1 MNHEHEIWMRRALSL
16 AAQGQGRVEPNPM
29 VGCVLVRDG
38 EMIGQG
44 FHRQFGQAHAEVEA
58 INDAKERG
66 HDPRGA
72 TAYVTL
78 EPCSHYGKTPPCCLA
93 LIEAQVHQVVV
104 ATTDPSP
111 HVAGQGIKQLQAAG
125 IEVQV
130 GVLEEEAQA
139 LLAPFLKRLRTGL
152 PWLIAKWAMSLDG
165 KIATRTGHS
174 QWISGPPARAFV
186 HQLRG
191 RMDGIMVGIG
201 TALADDPALTA
212 RLENGKTPA
221 RVATRIVVDRHL
233 KLPLESQLVR
243 TAREV
248 PVLVACES
256 GVNASH
262 RQQLAAAGVEVWA
275 TSTAEDS
282 EFDYAVFVRT
292 LLAELSSRGMTNILV
307 EGGAALLGNLFDQ
320 NLVDEQHVFVAPI
333 IIGGTNAPSPV
344 GGLGREIVPQAGSC
358 SAKPRRVSHQ
368 VLGNDV
374 LIHVV

>member
-16 AAQGQGRVEPNPM
+16 GAQGQGYVEPNPM

-38 EMIGQG
+38 ERIGQG
-44 FHRQFGQAHAEVEA
+44 FHRRFGQAHAEVEA
-58 INDAKERG
+58 INDAKQRG
-66 HDPRGA
+66 QDPRGA

-93 LIEAQVHQVVV
+93 LIEAQVRRVVV
-104 ATTDPSP
+104 ATRDPSP
-111 HVAGQGIKQLQAAG
+111 HVAGQGIYQLQTAG
-125 IEVQV
+125 IDVQV
-130 GVLEEEAQA
+130 GVLEEESKT
-139 LLAPFLKRLRTGL
+139 LLAPFLKRLQTGL
-152 PWLIAKWAMSLDG
+152 PWVIAKWAMSLDG

-174 QWISGPPARAFV
+174 QWISGPPARALV

-212 RLENGKTPA
+212 RLENGQTPA
-221 RVATRIVVDRHL
+221 RVATRMVVDRHL
-233 KLPLESQLVR
+233 RLPLESQLVR

-256 GVNASH
+256 GADASH
-262 RQQLAAAGVEVWA
+262 RRQLEAAGVEVWE
-275 TSTAEDS
+275 TSTAENR
-282 EFDYAVFVRT
+282 EFDYAAFVRT
-292 LLAELSSRGMTNILV
+292 MLAELSSRGMTNILV
-307 EGGAALLGNLFDQ
+307 EGGASLLGNLFDQ
-320 NLVDEQHVFVAPI
+320 DLVDEQYVFVAPI

-344 GGLGREIVPQAGSC
+344 RGLGRETVRHARSVNK
-358 SAKPRRVSHQ
+358 KPPRVSHQ
-368 VLGNDV
+368 VMGNDV

>member
-29 VGCVLVRDG
+29 VGCVMVRDG
-38 EMIGQG
+38 ELIGQG
-44 FHRQFGQAHAEVEA
+44 FHRQFGQAHAEVDA
-58 INDAKERG
+58 INDAKQRG

-93 LIEAQVHQVVV
+93 LIEAQVRRVVV

-111 HVAGQGIKQLQAAG
+111 HAAGQGIHQLQTAG
-125 IEVQV
+125 IDVHV
-130 GVLEEEAQA
+130 GVLEEESQT
-139 LLAPFLKRLRTGL
+139 LLAPFLKRLQTGL
-152 PWLIAKWAMSLDG
+152 PWVIAKWAMSLDG
-165 KIATRTGHS
+165 KMATRTGHS
-174 QWISGPPARAFV
+174 QWISGPPARALV

-212 RLENGKTPA
+212 RLENGKPPA

-233 KLPLESQLVR
+233 RLPLESQLVR

-256 GVNASH
+256 GADANH
-262 RQQLAAAGVEVWA
+262 RRQLESAGVKVWA
-275 TSTAEDS
+275 TSAENR
-282 EFDYAVFVRT
+282 EFDYAAFVRT

-307 EGGAALLGNLFDQ
+307 EGGASLLGNLFDQ
-320 NLVDEQHVFVAPI
+320 DLVDEQYVFVAPI
-333 IIGGTNAPSPV
+333 IIGGTNAISPV
-344 GGLGREIVPQAGSC
+344 GGLGRETVPHAGSGR
-358 SAKPRRVSHQ
+358 AKSRRVSHQ
-368 VLGNDV
+368 VMGNDV

>member
-1 MNHEHEIWMRRALSL
+1 MNQEHEIWMRRALSL

-29 VGCVLVRDG
+29 VGCVLVRDNQL
-38 EMIGQG
+38 IGQG

-58 INDAKERG
+58 INDAKQRG
-66 HDPRGA
+66 LDPEGA

-93 LIEAQVHQVVV
+93 LIAAKVRRVVV
-104 ATTDPSP
+104 ATVDPSP
-111 HVAGQGIKQLQAAG
+111 HVAGQGIEHLRAAG

-130 GVLEEEAQA
+130 GLLEEEAQA
-139 LLAPFLKRLRTGL
+139 LMGPFLMRLRTGL
-152 PWLIAKWAMSLDG
+152 PWVIAKWAMSLDG

-186 HQLRG
+186 HHLRG
-191 RMDGIMVGIG
+191 RMDGIIVGIG

-212 RLENGKTPA
+212 RLENGQTPS

-233 KLPLESQLVR
+233 RLPLESQLVR

-248 PVLVACES
+248 PVFVACEPGANS
-256 GVNASH
+256 SH
-262 RQQLAAAGVEVWA
+262 RQQLEAAGVEVWEPPLVA
-275 TSTAEDS
+275 NTK
-282 EFDYAVFVRT
+282 FNYADFVRT

-320 NLVDEQHVFVAPI
+320 DLIDEQYVFVAPI
-333 IIGGTNAPSPV
+333 IIGGTNAISPV
-344 GGLGREIVPQAGSC
+344 GGLGCETVPQIDS
-358 SAKPRRVSHQ
+358 SSTKPHRVSHQ

>member
-38 EMIGQG
+38 ELIGQG

-58 INDAKERG
+58 INDARQRG
-66 HDPRGA
+66 LDPEGA

-93 LIEAQVHQVVV
+93 LIAAKVRRVVV
-104 ATTDPSP
+104 ATVDPSP
-111 HVAGQGIKQLQAAG
+111 HVAGQGIQQVRAAG

-139 LLAPFLKRLRTGL
+139 LLGPFFKRLRTGL
-152 PWLIAKWAMSLDG
+152 PWVIAKWAMSLDG

-174 QWISGPPARAFV
+174 QWISGLPARTFV

-233 KLPLESQLVR
+233 RLPLESQLVR

-248 PVLVACES
+248 PVFVACEPDA
-256 GVNASH
+256 NWSH
-262 RQQLAAAGVEVWA
+262 RQQLEAAGVEVWA
-275 TSTAEDS
+275 QAKVANS
-282 EFDYAVFVRT
+282 EFNYADFVRQ
-292 LLAELSSRGMTNILV
+292 LLAELATRGMTNILV
-307 EGGAALLGNLFDQ
+307 EGGSALLGNLFDQ
-320 NLVDEQHVFVAPI
+320 DLVDEQYVFVAPI
-333 IIGGTNAPSPV
+333 IIGGTNAISPV
-344 GGLGREIVPQAGSC
+344 GGLGHETVPQSV
-358 SAKPRRVSHQ
+358 SAIHKLHHVSHQ

>member
-16 AAQGQGRVEPNPM
+16 AAQGQGYVEPNPM

-38 EMIGQG
+38 EVIGQG
-44 FHRQFGQAHAEVEA
+44 FHRRFGQAHAEVDA
-58 INDAKERG
+58 INDAKQRG
-66 HDPRGA
+66 HDPRDA

-93 LIEAQVHQVVV
+93 LIEAQVQRVVV

-111 HVAGQGIKQLQAAG
+111 HVAGRGIEQLHAAG

-139 LLAPFLKRLRTGL
+139 LLAPFLKRLQTGL
-152 PWLIAKWAMSLDG
+152 PWVIAKWAMSLDG

-174 QWISGPPARAFV
+174 QWISGPPSRALV

-201 TALADDPALTA
+201 TALADDPGLTA

-233 KLPLESQLVR
+233 RLPLESQLVR
-243 TAREV
+243 TAGEV

-256 GVNASH
+256 GANGSH
-262 RQQLAAAGVEVWA
+262 RQQLEAAGVEVWA
-275 TSTAEDS
+275 APTAANR

-292 LLAELSSRGMTNILV
+292 LLAELSSRGMTNLLV
-307 EGGAALLGNLFDQ
+307 EGGASLLGNLFDQ
-320 NLVDEQHVFVAPI
+320 NLVDEQYVFVAPI

-344 GGLGREIVPQAGSC
+344 GGLGRETVPQAGSV
-358 SAKPRRVSHQ
+358 KRQRVSHQ
-368 VLGNDV
+368 VMGNDV
-374 LIHVV
+374 LIHVE

>member
-16 AAQGQGRVEPNPM
+16 AAQGQGYVEPNPM

-38 EMIGQG
+38 ELIGQG
-44 FHRQFGQAHAEVEA
+44 FHRRFGQAHAEVDA
-58 INDAKERG
+58 INDAKHRG

-93 LIEAQVHQVVV
+93 LIEAQVRQVVI
-104 ATTDPSP
+104 ATVDPSP
-111 HVAGQGIKQLQAAG
+111 QVAGQGIHQLQAAG

-130 GVLEEEAQA
+130 GVLEEESHT
-139 LLAPFLKRLRTGL
+139 LLAPFLKRLQTGL
-152 PWLIAKWAMSLDG
+152 PWVIAKWAMSLDG

-174 QWISGPPARAFV
+174 QWISGPPARSLV

-212 RLENGKTPA
+212 RLENGQTPA
-221 RVATRIVVDRHL
+221 RVATRIVVDRHMR
-233 KLPLESQLVR
+233 LPLESQLVQ

-256 GVNASH
+256 GANASH
-262 RQQLAAAGVEVWA
+262 RQQLEAAGVEVWA
-275 TSTAEDS
+275 PTLVANS
-282 EFDYAVFVRT
+282 EFNYAEFVRQ
-292 LLAELSSRGMTNILV
+292 LLAELATRGMTNILV
-307 EGGAALLGNLFDQ
+307 EGGASLLGNLFDQ
-320 NLVDEQHVFVAPI
+320 DLVDEQYVFVAPI
-333 IIGGTNAPSPV
+333 ILGGTNAPSPV
-344 GGLGREIVPQAGSC
+344 GGLGLETVPQASTGT
-358 SAKPRRVSHQ
+358 AKPHRVSHQ

-374 LIHVV
+374 LIHMT

>member
-1 MNHEHEIWMRRALSL
+1 
-16 AAQGQGRVEPNPM
+16 M

-38 EMIGQG
+38 ELIGQG
-44 FHRQFGQAHAEVEA
+44 FHRRFGQAHAEVDA
-58 INDAKERG
+58 INDAKQRG

-93 LIEAQVHQVVV
+93 LIEAQVRRVVV

-111 HVAGQGIKQLQAAG
+111 HVAGRGIEQLQAAG

-139 LLAPFLKRLRTGL
+139 LLAPFLKRLQTGL
-152 PWLIAKWAMSLDG
+152 PWVIAKWAMSLDG

-201 TALADDPALTA
+201 TALADDPALTV
-212 RLENGKTPA
+212 RLENGQSPQ
-221 RVATRIVVDRHL
+221 RIATRIVVDRHL
-233 KLPLESQLVR
+233 RLPLESQLVR

-248 PVLVACES
+248 PVLIACES
-256 GVNASH
+256 GANPSH
-262 RQQLAAAGVEVWA
+262 RQQLEAAGVEVWSAPA
-275 TSTAEDS
+275 TANSV
-282 EFDYAVFVRT
+282 FDYSVFVRT
-292 LLAELSSRGMTNILV
+292 LLAELSSRGMTNVLV
-307 EGGAALLGNLFDQ
+307 EGGASLLGNLFDQ
-320 NLVDEQHVFVAPI
+320 DLVDEQYVFVAPI
-333 IIGGTNAPSPV
+333 ILGGTNAISPV
-344 GGLGREIVPQAGSC
+344 GGLGLETVPQTGS
-358 SAKPRRVSHQ
+358 ANTKPHRASHQ

-374 LIHVV
+374 LIHVLHLAFAK

>member
-16 AAQGQGRVEPNPM
+16 AAQGQGHVEPNPM

-44 FHRQFGQAHAEVEA
+44 FHRQFGQAHAEVDA
-58 INDAKERG
+58 IHDANGRG
-66 HDPRGA
+66 HDTRGA

-93 LIEAQVHQVVV
+93 LIEAGVRQVVV
-104 ATTDPSP
+104 ATVDPSP
-111 HVAGQGIKQLQAAG
+111 QVAGQGIQQLQAAG

-130 GVLEEEAQA
+130 GVLEAEAQV
-139 LLAPFLKRLRTGL
+139 LLGPFLKRLRTGL
-152 PWLIAKWAMSLDG
+152 PWVIAKWAMSLDG

-212 RLENGKTPA
+212 RLENEKTPA
-221 RVATRIVVDRHL
+221 RVATRIVLDRQL
-233 KLPLESQLVR
+233 RLPLESQLVR
-243 TAREV
+243 TARDV
-248 PVLVACES
+248 PVLIACES
-256 GVNASH
+256 GANPSH
-262 RQQLAAAGVEVWA
+262 RQQLEAAGVEVW
-275 TSTAEDS
+275 SPPTAANS
-282 EFDYAVFVRT
+282 VFDYSVFVRT
-292 LLAELSSRGMTNILV
+292 LLAELSSRGMTNVLV

-320 NLVDEQHVFVAPI
+320 NLVDEQYVFVAPI
-333 IIGGTNAPSPV
+333 IIGGTNAISPI
-344 GGLGREIVPQAGSC
+344 GGRGLETVPQTGS
-358 SAKPRRVSHQ
+358 ANTKPHRVSHQ

-374 LIHVV
+374 LIHVL